1 MVAETDLGVL
11 LKNLNPVASSED
23 YVFTTLPADS
33 LTSALISVAK
43 GMFQEREG
51 TTLILPVAAAE
62 KANLQFEGYYR
73 CITCEVHSSL
83 EAVGMTAAMSTAL
96 GKAGIS
102 ANVVGAYYHDHIFVP
117 AEKADLAISVRGYCR
132 RIPYF
137 PGKLLSFLL
146 PETPLST

>member
-1 MVAETDLGVL
+1 MVAETDLNVL

-23 YVFTTLPADS
+23 FVFTALPADK
-33 LTSALISVAK
+33 LTSTLIKAAK

-51 TTLILPVAAAE
+51 TTLILPLAE
-62 KANLQFEGYYR
+62 AEQAGLQFEGYYR

-102 ANVVGAYYHDHIFVP
+102 ANVVAAYYHDHIFVS
-117 AEKADLAISVRGYCR
+117 AEKVDAAIKVLTS
-132 RIPYF
+132 
-137 PGKLLSFLL
+137 LSN
-146 PETPLST
+146 

>member
-1 MVAETDLGVL
+1 MVAETDLSVL
-11 LKNLNPVASSED
+11 LKNLNPVASSEN
-23 YVFTTLPADS
+23 YVFTTLPADR
-33 LTSALISVAK
+33 LTSTLISIAK

-62 KANLQFEGYYR
+62 TANLPFEGYYR

-102 ANVVGAYYHDHIFVP
+102 ANVVAAYYHDHIFVP
-117 AEKADLAISVRGYCR
+117 AEKVDLAIEVLTS
-132 RIPYF
+132 
-137 PGKLLSFLL
+137 LSN
-146 PETPLST
+146 